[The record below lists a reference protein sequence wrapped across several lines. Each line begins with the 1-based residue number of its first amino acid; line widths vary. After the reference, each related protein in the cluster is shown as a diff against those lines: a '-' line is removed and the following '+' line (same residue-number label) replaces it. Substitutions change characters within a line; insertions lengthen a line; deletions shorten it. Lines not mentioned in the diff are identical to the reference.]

1 MRLSTSCA
9 RARLGKGLWLSLESQ
24 GWTTGRGETS
34 DGRPVAQHLDPRTR
48 GPIAVYPERFNHE
61 LTRILDRVYGVQ
73 LVDGVDR
80 AVRPIT
86 EDLSRQR
93 RQRGVEAL
101 ERALEDLRQLRARS
115 QGAAALKDELD
126 YLSTQI
132 AELKALGDEIS
143 RLRVQLGD
151 LPAEAIGEGD
161 AIVQG
166 PQVA

>member
-1 MRLSTSCA
+1 MGLPTSCT
-9 RARLGKGLWLSLESQ
+9 RARLERGLWLSLEAQ

-34 DGRPVAQHLDPRTR
+34 DGRPVAQPSDPPTR
-48 GPIAVYPERFNHE
+48 GPIAVYPEPFNPE

-80 AVRPIT
+80 AARPIK

-101 ERALEDLRQLRARS
+101 ERALEDLRQLRERS
-115 QGAAALKDELD
+115 QGTAALKDELD
-126 YLSTQI
+126 YLNNQI
-132 AELKALGDEIS
+132 AELKALGEEIT

-151 LPAEAIGEGD
+151 PPAETIGEGD
-161 AIVQG
+161 AMVQD
-166 PQVA
+166 PQGA